1 MTDDRTQALV
11 SGVLD
16 RVRAGLQDELS
27 RLVDELRAQAAQER
41 DEARTQARAEA
52 EAAAA
57 ALISEAIAAERAAI
71 DDRVRDAREQAL
83 AEAEARLRAE
93 AQETAAAQAAERQ
106 AGMQRAERL
115 LASVRALDG
124 ADSLSEALDALTAA
138 ARTEAGRAAVFLVRD
153 NELRGW
159 SHAGFDT
166 SVPAARALVWP
177 LADAG
182 LLSKAVTE
190 RRVVDTTSGGRAP
203 EPLAFDS
210 ADRAGL
216 AAPLLV
222 GGRAVAVLYADDAVE
237 ADAREVPSAW
247 PEHVELLARHASRC
261 LEALTARGA
270 MNARAGRPPAPPVN
284 GSTTHPPVSGS
295 PDEDSSEE
303 AESARRYARLLIS
316 EIRLYNEATVEAG
329 QKARDLLARLKPQ
342 IDRARRLY
350 EERVPASARARA
362 DFFGQELIRTLANG
376 DAALLGQGT

>member
-16 RVRAGLQDELS
+16 RVRAGLQDELA
-27 RLVDELRAQAAQER
+27 RLLDELRAQAAEER
-41 DEARTQARAEA
+41 EEARTQARAEA

-57 ALISEAIAAERAAI
+57 ALISNAIAAERAAL
-71 DDRVRDAREQAL
+71 DDRVREAREQAH
-83 AEAEARLRAE
+83 AEVETRLRAE
-93 AQETAAAQAAERQ
+93 ARQTADAQAAERQ
-106 AGMQRAERL
+106 AGIERAERL

-124 ADSLSEALDALTAA
+124 ADSLTEALDALTAA
-138 ARTEAGRAAVFLVRD
+138 ARSEAGRAAVFLVRD
-153 NELRGW
+153 SELRGW
-159 SHAGFDT
+159 AHAGFDT

-177 LADAG
+177 LTDAG

-190 RRVVDTTSGGRAP
+190 RRVVDTTRGAQAP

-222 GGRAVAVLYADDAVE
+222 GGRAVAVLYVDDAGQS
-237 ADAREVPSAW
+237 DAREVPSAW

-270 MNARAGRPPAPPVN
+270 MNARAGRPVASPLN
-284 GSTTHPPVSGS
+284 GEAAHPPVS

>member
-16 RVRAGLQDELS
+16 RVRAGLQDELA
-27 RLVDELRAQAAQER
+27 RLVDELRAQATEER
-41 DEARTQARAEA
+41 EEARTQARAEA

-57 ALISEAIAAERAAI
+57 ALISKAIAAERAAI
-71 DDRVRDAREQAL
+71 DDRVREAREQAL

-93 AQETAAAQAAERQ
+93 ARQATNVQAAERQ
-106 AGMQRAERL
+106 AGIQRAERL

-138 ARTEAGRAAVFLVRD
+138 ARNEAGRAAVFLVRD

-159 SHAGFDT
+159 AHAGFDT

-190 RRVVDTTSGGRAP
+190 RRVVDTTSGGRVP

-237 ADAREVPSAW
+237 TEGREVPSAW

-284 GSTTHPPVSGS
+284 GSNAPAPVS

-376 DAALLGQGT
+376 DATLLGQGT

>member
-16 RVRAGLQDELS
+16 RVRAGLEEELT
-27 RLVDELRAQAAQER
+27 RLVAELRAQAEEER
-41 DEARTQARAEA
+41 EEARRQARAEA

-57 ALISEAIAAERAAI
+57 TLISNAIAAERAAI
-71 DDRVRDAREQAL
+71 DDRVREAREQAL

-93 AQETAAAQAAERQ
+93 SRQTTEAQAAERQ
-106 AGMQRAERL
+106 AGLERAERL

-124 ADSLSEALDALTAA
+124 AASLTEALDALTTA
-138 ARTEAGRAAVFLVRD
+138 ARGQAGRAAVFLVRD
-153 NELRGW
+153 GELRGW
-159 SHAGFDT
+159 AHAGFDAST
-166 SVPAARALVWP
+166 PAARTLTFP

-182 LLSKAVTE
+182 LLSRAVTE
-190 RRVVDTTSGGRAP
+190 RRGVDTSSGLRAP
-203 EPLAFDS
+203 APLAFDS
-210 ADRAGL
+210 PDRAGL

-222 GGRAVAVLYADDAVE
+222 GGRAVAVLYADDAGE
-237 ADAREVPSAW
+237 TDAREVPSAW

-270 MNARAGRPPAPPVN
+270 MNVRAGQPIAVAPVN
-284 GSTTHPPVSGS
+284 GSTAPAVS
-295 PDEDSSEE
+295 PDEDTSEE

-316 EIRLYNEATVEAG
+316 EIRLYNEAAVEAG

-342 IDRARRLY
+342 IERARRLY

-376 DAALLGQGT
+376 DATLLGQGT